1 MIFNNGEPWTGEWHV
16 WHENG
21 QKELEQ
27 SWKDGQSTGTVIDW
41 YEDGQKKKEQTFKDG
56 KRIGKATVW
65 YANGQ
70 KELEHTYKD
79 GKRHGKDTGWHENG
93 QKKFEVTFKDDVAV
107 GKWTEWNEDGSKK
120 KEGNYSDRKLTARWN
135 FALRGLDPENPDDI
149 QIPKISRARVLSD
162 EETEQYYKELEV
174 YALAVPGSVFRNSVW
189 LWRPLWMFVS
199 TECSDIVSEI
209 DIEAG
214 DGISGHCI
222 NKTKAKKIATRIRQL
237 DIKGEIEKYAMGN
250 TEFLEALPDEK
261 CELCD
266 GTGIRNDN
274 LGKEIRKKDPSFTCN
289 ACSGKGMNE
298 HFAKRYPFDIENV
311 LEFGKFCDLSGG
323 FEILCW

>member
-1 MIFNNGEPWTGEWHV
+1 MKNILVIILPLFISVGYSQQIIHTETYDNGNVKNITYHKKSRTGIEKV
-16 WHENG
+16 KYEKYYKYG
-21 QKELEQ
+21 QKESE
-27 SWKDGQSTGTVIDW
+27 
-41 YEDGQKKKEQTFKDG
+41 E
-56 KRIGKATVW
+56 
-65 YANGQ
+65 
-70 KELEHTYKD
+70 TYKNRRLD
-79 GKRHGKDTGWHENG
+79 GLWTGWYENG

-162 EETEQYYKELEV
+162 EETEQYYKELEA

-214 DGISGHCI
+214 DNISGHCI